1 MLRIVKLA
9 LLVTLVLSSSSFLL
23 AQSLPTTVVAYT
35 GQAID
40 GGLGI
45 YGTLGAFPR
54 LGPNGH
60 VAFSSFFAG
69 APTPDDFGYFVGLPG
84 ALQVAIRENA
94 DEGGPELFDGNGNV
108 GVDANGKIS
117 VWTTLAAPTPANQR
131 QVLYGQMPGG
141 TEIARQGITVAPG
154 FGGGSFSTVVSS
166 QATNDAGE
174 VAFVGSVTG
183 GDAVLN
189 VSDLGL
195 FTGSAGDLSL
205 VARKGSAAPTAM
217 GTTPVFSTFFD
228 KRINNTGQVGFAA
241 GLSGAGVSA
250 TNDRTIYV
258 WTPGEGGAGTLAL
271 AAQTGSP
278 APGIPPIVNFSQ
290 IDEIPDFN
298 DMGEVAIRGQLIG
311 DGVISSNNSGIWAGA
326 PGDVQLVMRA
336 GNPSPLAGITF
347 RSPQPGPRINDNGY
361 VAFFS
366 SISGTGVTTSNDT
379 ALWATTSEGIQL
391 VAREGIQAPGTAAG
405 TIFGLS
411 DTLLAF
417 NDLGQVA
424 FTSPISGGGSSAA
437 NNRGL
442 WAGAPGELQL
452 IAREGDVI
460 DLDPGPGELLKTIS
474 GNNGISFGFGMN
486 SPFNNDSAS
495 AAFNDDGQIA
505 WRATFTDATTAI
517 LLTTLPGTDPN
528 ADFDDDG
535 DIDGR
540 DFLIWQRGFGLTG
553 QNDNT
558 LGDADFSGTIDGDD
572 LIVWQDQYG
581 GAPPLAAAAAVPEPA
596 VILLLLP
603 GVFAILTRRC
613 GIKS

>member
-9 LLVTLVLSSSSFLL
+9 LLFALVSSSSPSLL

-35 GQAID
+35 GQTID
-40 GGLGI
+40 GGLGT

-69 APTPDDFGYFVGLPG
+69 APSPDDFGYFVGLPG
-84 ALQVAIRENA
+84 ALQVAIRENS

-117 VWTTLAAPTPANQR
+117 VWTTLAAPTPSNQR

-154 FGGGSFSTVVSS
+154 FAGGLYATVASG
-166 QATNDAGE
+166 QATNDTGQ
-174 VAFVGSVTG
+174 VAFVGSVSG
-183 GDAVLN
+183 GDATVA
-189 VSDLGL
+189 SDLGL
-195 FTGSAGDLSL
+195 FAGAAGNLKL
-205 VARKGSAAPTAM
+205 VAREGVAAPTAT

-228 KRINNTGQVGFAA
+228 KRINTSGQVGFAA
-241 GLSGAGVSA
+241 GLSGAGVTA

-258 WTPGEGGAGTLAL
+258 WTSGEGGAGTLAL

-278 APGIPPIVNFSQ
+278 APGTPLNVNFSQ
-290 IDEIPDFN
+290 IDDIPDFN
-298 DMGEVAIRGQLIG
+298 DLGEVAFRGQLIG
-311 DGVISSNNSGIWAGA
+311 DGVITSNNSGIWAGT

-347 RSPQPGPRINDNGY
+347 RSPQPGPRINDDGD

-366 SISGTGVTTSNDT
+366 SISGTGVTTSNDS

-391 VAREGIQAPGTAAG
+391 VAREGMQAPGTAAG

-486 SPFNNDSAS
+486 NPFSNDSAS

-505 WRATFTDATTAI
+505 WRATFTDSTFAI
-517 LLTTLPGTDPN
+517 LLSTLPGTDPN

-540 DFLIWQRGFGLTG
+540 DFLIWQRGFGLIG

-558 LGDADFSGTIDGDD
+558 LGDADFSGTIDGAD
-572 LIVWQDQYG
+572 LAIWQEQYG
-581 GAPPLAAAAAVPEPA
+581 GTPPLIASVAVPEPA
-596 VILLLLP
+596 GILLLVP
-603 GVFAILTRRC
+603 GIFAILTRRC
-613 GIKS
+613 GIKP